1 MHPHAIR
8 GRGKNFRKVI
18 VGGGV
23 RKFHFGGRSCIVRS
37 GSQNF
42 ERKFKIA

>member
-1 MHPHAIR
+1 MQLGGGVKILENCW
-8 GRGKNFRKVI
+8 G
-18 VGGGV
+18 GGGV
-23 RKFHFGGRSCIVRS
+23 RKFHFGGRSCIVSS